1 MNPQADSLRPMMEKL
16 WLTHTAKNYP
26 ALLETAAKDNLSHTA
41 FLEQLLQAELSQR
54 HQNTVARLIK
64 EAHFPTI
71 KTIDT
76 FDWDH
81 PTAIPKAMILQAFR
95 SLDFVEQ
102 KQHLI
107 FLGSGGLGKSHL
119 AIAIGVAACQREFK
133 TLFTTAADLI
143 NRLVAS
149 QADHSLERALRKF
162 TSPKLL
168 ILDEL
173 GYLPLDKQG
182 RDLLFQVI
190 SKRAETGSIILTTNR
205 PFKEWTEVFQDHAVA
220 TAIAD
225 RLIEYGELI
234 KIEGPSYRLRK
245 RKLKNSR
252 SDSSDR
258 KE

>member
-1 MNPQADSLRPMMEKL
+1 MNPSSDPLRPMLEKL
-16 WLTHTAKNYP
+16 WLTNTAKNYP
-26 ALLETAAKDNLSHTA
+26 AMVEAAAKENLSYEA
-41 FLEQLLQAELSQR
+41 FLERLLQAELAHR
-54 HQNTVARLIK
+54 HQNTVARLTK

-76 FDWDH
+76 FDWAH
-81 PTAIPKAMILQAFR
+81 PASIPKAMILQALQF
-95 SLDFVEQ
+95 DFVEQ

-119 AIAIGVAACQREFK
+119 ATAIGVAACHREIK

-162 TSPKLL
+162 TAPRLL
-168 ILDEL
+168 IIDEL

-190 SKRAETGSIILTTNR
+190 SKRAETGSIILTTNK

-220 TAIAD
+220 SAIAE
-225 RLIEYGELI
+225 RLIEYGQLI
-234 KIEGPSYRLRK
+234 KIEGTSYRIKK
-245 RKLKNSR
+245 RKLRNLGL
-252 SDSSDR
+252 DSSDR
-258 KE
+258 KL

>member
-1 MNPQADSLRPMMEKL
+1 MSQSPDPIRAMLEKL
-16 WLTHTAKNYP
+16 WLTHAAKNYP
-26 ALLETAAKDNLSHTA
+26 ALVAAAAKENLSHES
-41 FLEQLLQAELSQR
+41 FLERMLQDELAHR

-76 FDWDH
+76 FDWEH
-81 PTAIPKAMILQAFR
+81 PTSIPKAMILQALQF
-95 SLDFVEQ
+95 DFVQ
-102 KQHLI
+102 QRQHLI

-119 AIAIGVAACQREFK
+119 ATAIGVAACHREIK

-149 QADHSLERALRKF
+149 QADRGLERALRKF
-162 TSPKLL
+162 TAPKLL
-168 ILDEL
+168 IIDEL

-190 SKRAETGSIILTTNR
+190 SKRAETGSIILTTNK

-220 TAIAD
+220 TAIAE
-225 RLIEYGELI
+225 RLIEHGELI
-234 KIEGPSYRLRK
+234 KIEGRSYRIEK
-245 RKLKNSR
+245 RRRNNLGL
-252 SDSSDR
+252 DSSDR
-258 KE
+258 TA

>member
-1 MNPQADSLRPMMEKL
+1 MNPQSDPIRPMLKKL
-16 WLTHTAKNYP
+16 WLTHAAKNYQ
-26 ALLETAAKDNLSHTA
+26 ALLETAAKENLSHTT
-41 FLEQLLQAELSQR
+41 FLERLLQAEPAQR

-76 FDWDH
+76 FDWAH
-81 PTAIPKAMILQAFR
+81 PTSIPKAMVLQALQF
-95 SLDFVEQ
+95 DFVEQ

-119 AIAIGVAACQREFK
+119 ATAIGVAACQREFK

-143 NRLVAS
+143 NRLIAS
-149 QADHSLERALRKF
+149 QADRSLERALRKF
-162 TSPKLL
+162 TAPKLL
-168 ILDEL
+168 IIDEL

-190 SKRAETGSIILTTNR
+190 SKRAETGSIILTTNK
-205 PFKEWTEVFQDHAVA
+205 PFKDWAEVFQDHAVA
-220 TAIAD
+220 TAIAE
-225 RLIEYGELI
+225 RLIEHGELI
-234 KIEGPSYRLRK
+234 KIEGTSYRVKK
-245 RKLKNSR
+245 RRLKNLGLN
-252 SDSSDR
+252 SSDH